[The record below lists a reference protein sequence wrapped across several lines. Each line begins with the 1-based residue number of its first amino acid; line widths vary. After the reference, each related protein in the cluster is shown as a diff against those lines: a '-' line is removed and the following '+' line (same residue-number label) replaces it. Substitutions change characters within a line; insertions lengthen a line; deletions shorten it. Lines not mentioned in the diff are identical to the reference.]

1 MLDGNEAFKKTLI
14 DEQIEIRQK
23 FQQDDAHTE
32 AYETYRMM
40 KAGNRVKNNIDKSF
54 ENEAD
59 LIADA
64 KECG

>member
-1 MLDGNEAFKKTLI
+1 
-14 DEQIEIRQK
+14 
-23 FQQDDAHTE
+23 
-32 AYETYRMM
+32 MM